1 MSRLRNQGKGRG
13 GGVVGQPDKRWG
25 MLRAA
30 RAGPPGRVGAQPGR
44 VGARPG
50 SFGDRSLPGAPAVF
64 GGRASRA
71 GRDAPAAWGA
81 WGAGRPVGAGVAAR
95 R

>member
-13 GGVVGQPDKRWG
+13 GGAVGQPDKRWG
-25 MLRAA
+25 TLQTA
-30 RAGPPGRVGAQPGR
+30 RGGPPGR

-50 SFGDRSLPGAPAVF
+50 SFRGGSLRGAPAVL

-71 GRDAPAAWGA
+71 GPDAPAAWGTR
-81 WGAGRPVGAGVAAR
+81 GASRRVGAGGSR
-95 R
+95 